1 MNAAKLVCDIGKHAV
16 PAFADLGHF
25 PFKQPNLSVV
35 LARTSSINT
44 ALQVSDF
51 RTQGFE
57 FYPRQFAH
65 GELLSGQIVRA
76 DTLREYN
83 LAGTAYAFPFVLYC
97 LKSEALFR

>member
-1 MNAAKLVCDIGKHAV
+1 MSVARQNISWRLSNWMNAAKLVCDIGKHAV

-51 RTQGFE
+51 RTQGFRVLPTPICSWRTPVRSDQCE
-57 FYPRQFAH
+57 QTHLPR
-65 GELLSGQIVRA
+65 V
-76 DTLREYN
+76 
-83 LAGTAYAFPFVLYC
+83 
-97 LKSEALFR
+97 